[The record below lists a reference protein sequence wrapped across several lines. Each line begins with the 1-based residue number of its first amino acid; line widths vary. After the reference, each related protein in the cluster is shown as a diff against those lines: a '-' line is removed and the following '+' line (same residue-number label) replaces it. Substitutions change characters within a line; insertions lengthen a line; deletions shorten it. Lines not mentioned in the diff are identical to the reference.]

1 MNPCIRIAAQ
11 RRILTM
17 FVFWLLAIVSP
28 FSAAQSVDT
37 LLERMA
43 AIESSPSETE
53 HALAQGRERGIF
65 CFNCHG
71 KDGNS
76 TRTHI
81 PNLAGQNAAYLFV
94 QFEKFAD
101 GSRSDYVM
109 SKLAKQLSDDERI
122 AIALYFSKTHVK
134 PRQQP
139 VPPAEGG
146 KALYDRVCFAC
157 HGVAAHGNREYP
169 RIAGQPYEYL
179 EATLLK
185 FKNKDPERLESPMV
199 GVVQNLTEQQLKE
212 VASYIAHMH

>member
-1 MNPCIRIAAQ
+1 MNPFIRLAAQ
-11 RRILTM
+11 CPELP
-17 FVFWLLAIVSP
+17 VLAICLMAIASSVSE
-28 FSAAQSVDT
+28 AQPVGA

-43 AIESSPSETE
+43 AIESSPAETE

-146 KALYDRVCFAC
+146 KVLYDRVCFAC
-157 HGVAAHGNREYP
+157 HGMAAHGNREYP

-185 FKNKDPERLESPMV
+185 FKHKDPERKESPMV

-212 VASYIAHMH
+212 VASYVAHMQ